1 MRLFFLSGLFM
12 IAALV
17 TACVN
22 YQANANHIEQHKIH
36 KVTYQQKPSS
46 FEKMIND
53 ISDKRVV
60 LIGEQHTRFDHH
72 LNQLAV
78 IKALH
83 QRNPQLAI
91 GVEWFQQPFQQ
102 VLDDFIAKKID
113 TTTLL
118 RNSEYYQRWKY
129 DYRLYQPI
137 MDYARQ
143 HNIRLLALN
152 APVEITK
159 KVGAKGLDSLTP
171 AERQQLPAR
180 INPPS
185 HDYEKALTTVFSDHH
200 LPKARI
206 KNFIMVQRIWDETM
220 AANSV
225 KFLKQKP
232 DSQLVILAGV
242 GHIAQAEGIPTDI
255 QRKLPNIT
263 LVKLMTADKKASD
276 NYQYADYQLYS
287 KPIELPKTGKMG
299 VMLNTQGDY
308 LVISQIRKGSA
319 ADKAQLKA
327 GDKIIKIN
335 DTAINNMT
343 DLKIVIGSAK
353 IGEKINL
360 IIQREG
366 KEKPFTIILH

>member
-1 MRLFFLSGLFM
+1 M

-36 KVTYQQKPSS
+36 KVTYQKKALS
-46 FEKMIND
+46 FDSMINN
-53 ISDKRVV
+53 ISDKRIV

-113 TTTLL
+113 TATLL
-118 RNSEYYQRWKY
+118 RDSEYYQRWKY

-159 KVGAKGLDSLTP
+159 KVGAKGLASLTP
-171 AERQQLPAR
+171 IERQQLPTI

-185 HDYEKALTTVFSDHH
+185 SDYEKALTDVFSHHH

-220 AANSV
+220 AANSA
-225 KFLKQKP
+225 KFINENP
-232 DSQLVILAGV
+232 NATLVVLAGV

-255 QRKLPNIT
+255 QRKLPNIA
-263 LVKLMTADKKASD
+263 LVKLMTADKKVSD
-276 NYQYADYQLYS
+276 YYQYADYQMYS

-299 VMLNTQGDY
+299 VMLNTQQEH

-319 ADKAQLKA
+319 ADKAQLEA

-335 DTAINNMT
+335 DMVINNMT

-353 IGEKINL
+353 VGEEISL

-366 KEKPFTIILH
+366 KEKKIPVTLQ